1 MAFYT
6 FLCGALLMTGE
17 PTTTISLN
25 EALEALTANH
35 PIFAKTSLEI
45 EQAQLNESA
54 LKQEEVWHLK
64 LQEENLVQ
72 GGDPANPFG
81 PTQQLAHRLNLDF
94 NVTFGQMVVVSKWDL
109 RRPIFIYSTMMMR
122 GRLHLVP
129 LIYPTSQFH

>member
-64 LQEENLVQ
+64 LREENLCRAATLRIHLAQ
-72 GGDPANPFG
+72 PE
-81 PTQQLAHRLNLDF
+81 QLAHRLNLDF
-94 NVTFGQMVVVSKWDL
+94 NGTFGQMVVVSKWDL
-109 RRPIFIYSTMMMR
+109 RRPIFILQHDDDADVCTR
-122 GRLHLVP
+122 CP
-129 LIYPTSQFH
+129 